1 MKEFA
6 LRHPWMTFFLVDALI
21 VNVCKVAL
29 ILTGHG
35 DALKGTDAEDALH
48 VTKVTPETEGDDEQ

>member
-35 DALKGTDAEDALH
+35 DALKETDAEDAMH
-48 VTKVTPETEGDDEQ
+48 AAKVTPETEGDDEQ